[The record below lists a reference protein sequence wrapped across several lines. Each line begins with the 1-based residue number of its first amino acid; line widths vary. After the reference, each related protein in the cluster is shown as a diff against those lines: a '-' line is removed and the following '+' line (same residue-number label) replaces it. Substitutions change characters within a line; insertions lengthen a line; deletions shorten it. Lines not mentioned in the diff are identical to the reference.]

1 MIGLFVPRDTQHS
14 PPYTTLVSWILVEL
28 SIQQIPTR
36 VIAFPRPHESL
47 FVFTFSFLKLH
58 VRVVNVLN
66 GRRDY
71 PPASHACFPGNRINC
86 ISLHVVLLIFI
97 QYLLGCS
104 SICLKFGFT
113 LVQLSE
119 KIQKNII
126 IPLILEIF
134 RFFVFLFFM
143 SIMLYWSWI
152 KTNFQSSVENNSGS
166 PCFCVISLFDC
177 LSISQ
182 TRNWSKSLLGH
193 SCLLLWVTIEVVW
206 SLSER
211 GDGRRKHPRDVA
223 LRANKR
229 EDC

>member
-47 FVFTFSFLKLH
+47 FVFTLTFLKLH

-71 PPASHACFPGNRINC
+71 PPASHACFPDNRINC

-166 PCFCVISLFDC
+166 PCFALFRY
-177 LSISQ
+177 LTASQSIRRE
-182 TRNWSKSLLGH
+182 T
-193 SCLLLWVTIEVVW
+193 EV
-206 SLSER
+206 S
-211 GDGRRKHPRDVA
+211 PY
-223 LRANKR
+223 
-229 EDC
+229 